1 MINVHVRDE
10 RTDEARA
17 ARRLAKMAA
26 DYDPEI
32 DSSPAV
38 ILEIFASAQCF
49 GQRTKDIDLL
59 VFFADYRN
67 ENKLFATKD
76 GKSVHS
82 VCVAVELKGHPPEN
96 VVFEGPH
103 CFVYYRDHLHDV
115 TTQSEN
121 QKISLKKY
129 IESHPKTPRSPWII
143 NIIWLT
149 RVPRRNLPQ
158 STSNIIGAESTW
170 QDFLEKAALL
180 SGSFNQNFIQTFSN
194 RGWLNKVTHIFSRRI
209 HASKI
214 DRKRL
219 EAITKSV
226 IDRQQ
231 YADKLG
237 RQLLIYRGRGG
248 TGKTVRLIQ
257 TAYHA
262 YNELGMRILIL
273 TYNKALVADL
283 SRLLTLLETKESIGD
298 RSLSIRSIYSFMYE
312 WLLSLGVIQK
322 GQPDF
327 LSKYEKYKSEAI
339 ALLKG
344 GAISDEDLKTAFV
357 SNSKNL
363 QWDMLMIDESQDWP
377 LSERDLLYHLY
388 GHKKITIAD
397 GVDQFVRG
405 VERIDWRESIPPNET
420 QVVPL
425 RKSLRLKSSLCQ
437 VVTHFAELID
447 YSSWKL
453 EPIPEAHGGKVIVLT
468 GAPFSREFY
477 TRLAATAKNDGNKPI
492 DILICVPP
500 SWVIAHDN
508 GRSSI
513 AAQKFTDWGLEC
525 WDAVDPENREAFPT
539 SLEQF
544 RIVQYDSCRGLEG
557 WVVVCFALDDFFEH
571 KVNFAEISESVKGD
585 IFFDKKESA
594 LVYAKKW
601 LMIPLTRAIDTL
613 VIHVA
618 DEASFVGQALK
629 DLHERFPEDVSW
641 MTLSADSDS

>member
-1 MINVHVRDE
+1 MIFVHVHDE
-10 RTDEARA
+10 RTDEAQA
-17 ARRLAKMAA
+17 AHRLARMAA
-26 DYDPEI
+26 DFDSEI
-32 DSSPAV
+32 DSSPDV
-38 ILEIFASAQCF
+38 VLEIFASAQCF

-67 ENKLFATKD
+67 EKKLFLTKD
-76 GKSVHS
+76 RKSVHS
-82 VCVAVELKGHPPEN
+82 ICVAIELKGHPPEK
-96 VVFEGPH
+96 VVFDGAH
-103 CFVYYRDHLHDV
+103 CSVYYRDQLHDV
-115 TTQSEN
+115 TGQSES

-129 IESHPKTPRSPWII
+129 IENHPKTPKAPWIV
-143 NIIWLT
+143 NLIWLT
-149 RVPRRNLPQ
+149 RVPKNILPQ

-180 SGSFNQNFIQTFSN
+180 SGSFNPNSIQTFSN
-194 RGWLNKVTHIFSRRI
+194 RSWLNKITSIFSRKI

-219 EAITKSV
+219 EAITKNV

-237 RQLLIYRGRGG
+237 QQLLIYRGRGG

-262 YNELGMRILIL
+262 YSELGMRVLIL
-273 TYNKALVADL
+273 TYNKALVADIN
-283 SRLLTLLETKESIGD
+283 RLLTLLGAKDSIGD

-312 WLLSLGVIQK
+312 WLLCLDVIQK

-327 LSKYEKYKSEAI
+327 LSNYEKYKSEAV

-344 GAISDEDLKTAFV
+344 GAISDGDLDSAFV
-357 SNSKNL
+357 KNSKGL
-363 QWDMLMIDESQDWP
+363 QWDMLLIDESQDWP
-377 LSERDLLYHLY
+377 SSERDLIYHLY
-388 GHKKITIAD
+388 GHKKVIIAD

-405 VERIDWRESIPPNET
+405 VERIDWRDSIPSNET
-420 QVVPL
+420 QIVPL

-468 GAPFSREFY
+468 GSPFSREFY
-477 TRLAATAKNDGNKPI
+477 TKIAATAKSDGNKPI

-500 SWVIAHDN
+500 SWVISHDD

-513 AAQKFTDWGLEC
+513 AAQKFVEWGFEC

-557 WVVVCFALDDFFEH
+557 WVVVCFALDEFFEH
-571 KVNFAEISESVKGD
+571 KFDHAEISDAVKSD
-585 IFFDKKESA
+585 IFFNEEESA
-594 LVYAKKW
+594 LDYAKKW

-613 VIHVA
+613 VIHIA
-618 DEASFVGQALK
+618 NEESFVGRSLK
-629 DLHERFPEDVSW
+629 DLQARFPEDVTW
-641 MTLSADSDS
+641 MNFSPDSVT